1 MKEKWEIAL
10 EKFIEPW
17 RKRKDVVGAIAC
29 GSYITGNPSKHSDID
44 IHIILDKKVNWRER
58 GNKRVDGILME
69 YFSNPIQQVMKYFE
83 KDLKNRR
90 KIDVHMFTTGRV
102 LFDKNGDLSKIIKIA
117 KKFNKK
123 KFAKPDSSA
132 IERMKYSIW
141 DKRDNLEEIYDANGD
156 EFDFVYYNF
165 IGDLFEN
172 YSEFLGFEKIP
183 KNKVKRF
190 LTNEKDRKK
199 YNINEFPDKSFVEMF
214 VKAMNLKNRSEM
226 MEIYD
231 KLTNRLLGKMGGF
244 NIDGWKMRTP
254 LDK

>member
-10 EKFIEPW
+10 ERFIEPW
-17 RKRKDVVGAIAC
+17 RKRKEVVGAIAC

-58 GNKRVDGILME
+58 GNKIVDGILME
-69 YFSNPIQQVMKYFE
+69 YFANPIQQVMKYFE
-83 KDLKNRR
+83 KDYKGRR

-102 LFDKNGDLSKIIKIA
+102 LFDKNGDLRKIIEKA
-117 KKFNKK
+117 KEWDKK
-123 KFAKPDSSA
+123 KFARADKGA

-141 DKRDNLEEIYDANGD
+141 DKKDNLEEIYDAKGE

-165 IGDLFEN
+165 LGDLFED
-172 YSEFLGFEKIP
+172 YSSFLGFEKIP

-190 LTNEKDRKK
+190 LTNEKDKKK
-199 YNINEFPDKSFVEMF
+199 YKIADFPDKKFVELF
-214 VKAMNLKNRSEM
+214 VNA
-226 MEIYD
+226 IG
-231 KLTNRLLGKMGGF
+231 LTNRKEMMKIYGKLTDGVLKKMYGF
-244 NIDGWKMRTP
+244 NIHGWKMRTP